1 MQHGA
6 PVVGEQERPECLVNV
21 RTRDNVV
28 HGMQRVTS
36 SPQKKVLILSSSHSD
51 STDLVVLLKEE
62 RASRSLVSLLTEQQH
77 GELRSLLVI
86 RDPSS

>member
-1 MQHGA
+1 MTSCNPETLSSQVREA
-6 PVVGEQERPECLVNV
+6 QLSQYNYVFVVGEQERPGCLVNV

-51 STDLVVLLKEE
+51 SVLVH
-62 RASRSLVSLLTEQQH
+62 R
-77 GELRSLLVI
+77 
-86 RDPSS
+86 